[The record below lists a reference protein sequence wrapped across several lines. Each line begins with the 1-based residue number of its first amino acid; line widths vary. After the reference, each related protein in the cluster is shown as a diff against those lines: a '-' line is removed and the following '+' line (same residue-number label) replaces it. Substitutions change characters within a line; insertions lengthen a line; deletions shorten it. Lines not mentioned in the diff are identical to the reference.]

1 MTNEK
6 DFSWEIKEE
15 IAVLSDK
22 AGYTKELN
30 LISYRGKEP
39 VYDLRRWT
47 QNEDGESFML
57 KGISLSLEEAR
68 ALRRA
73 LNARKELEE

>member
-1 MTNEK
+1 MSET
-6 DFSWEIKEE
+6 DFYEIKEE

-22 AGYTKELN
+22 AGYTKEVN

-39 VYDLRRWT
+39 VYDLRRWA

-57 KGISLSLEEAR
+57 KGISLSLEEAK

-73 LNARKELEE
+73 LNNRKELEE